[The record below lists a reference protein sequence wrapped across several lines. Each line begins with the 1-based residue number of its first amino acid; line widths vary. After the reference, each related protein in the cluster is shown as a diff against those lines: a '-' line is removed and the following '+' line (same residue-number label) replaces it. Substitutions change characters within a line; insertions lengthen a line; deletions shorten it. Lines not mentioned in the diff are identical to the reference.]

1 MTPEQL
7 REFYNNYF
15 YYIILGGVV
24 FGLIVGIVPLVLGI
38 KKGNRNLGLIAIISV
53 AILGA
58 LSPLLCLI
66 VAIVFSVIIVVR
78 SKNKVSADSDE
89 PQASNSSE

>member
-7 REFYNNYF
+7 REFYDSYF

-38 KKGNRNLGLIAIISV
+38 KKGNRNLGLIAIVSV

-78 SKNKVSADSDE
+78 SKHKVSVDSDE
-89 PQASNSSE
+89 PPAANSSD